1 MLNELLKHTFRWV
14 LLVLLQ
20 LIIFNN
26 IQFLGV
32 LNPFVYIFVILMF
45 PLGIPR
51 GVLMVLAFVTGLTV
65 DIFSNTGGLHAFAST
80 LIAFVRPYWIKIT
93 IPRSNYDE
101 LQNIRI
107 KDIEFGQFITYTSVL
122 ILIHHFVLYTSESLA
137 WSETLLILGKTFTN
151 GLITTAIVV
160 AFRYFD
166 FNQSKIS

>member
-1 MLNELLKHTFRWV
+1 
-14 LLVLLQ
+14 
-20 LIIFNN
+20 
-26 IQFLGV
+26 
-32 LNPFVYIFVILMF
+32 
-45 PLGIPR
+45 
-51 GVLMVLAFVTGLTV
+51 MVLAFVTGLTV

-107 KDIEFGQFITYTSVL
+107 KDIEFSQFIAYTSAL
-122 ILIHHFVLYTSESLA
+122 ILIHHFVLYTSESLS
-137 WSETLLILGKTFTN
+137 WSETLLILGKTLVN
-151 GLITTAIVV
+151 GLTTTAIVV